1 MMHTTEARVKGLCNN
16 HIVKLAPMVY
26 SGAIE
31 TAANQGHIPNKLRSG
46 GAFSKGI
53 MYSK

>member
-1 MMHTTEARVKGLCNN
+1 MMHTTEARVKGLYKD
-16 HIVKLAPMVY
+16 HIVKLDPVVY
-26 SGAIE
+26 SGTME
-31 TAANQGHIPNKLRSG
+31 TAANQGYIPHKLGIR